1 MNDIIE
7 QVIKTEIS
15 REKVP
20 LIIQLLARWAVEGK
34 TNGTYTEVLKYLGY
48 TNSCSAFGYMLGKV
62 QDVIDTLNKTD
73 EFSKEEEKIPSL
85 NSLCTKNGVPSNGFG
100 FVRPGYEKLTEE
112 EKKEVTTLWTSKA
125 ISYGKKWFKVLDRLG
140 IEPINDFTQQ
150 EIEAITQKPKDRI
163 GGGEGSAHR
172 ELKNRICN
180 NPDII
185 GYDNVKH
192 AATEEVLPSG
202 DKLDVYFELNNGDI
216 VAVEVKSATS
226 DDDDHKRGIFQCVKY
241 QAVLEAMQSI
251 RKTGNNI
258 TVILVTETELSTL
271 NEKLAKQLK
280 INNRVV

>member
-20 LIIQLLARWAVEGK
+20 LIIQLLAHWAIEGK
-34 TNGTYTEVLKYLGY
+34 TNGKYSEVLEHLGY
-48 TNSCSAFGYMLGKV
+48 TNGCSAFGKMLYKV
-62 QDVIDTLNKTD
+62 QAVINALNKTE

-85 NSLCTKNGVPSNGFG
+85 NSLCKKNGLPSNGLS
-100 FVRPGYEKLTEE
+100 FVEEGYDTLGKE
-112 EKKEVTTLWTSKA
+112 EKKKIADMLDQSA
-125 ISYGKKWFKVLDRLG
+125 IIYGNKWFKVLERLG

-150 EIEAITQKPKDRI
+150 EIEAITQKPRDRF
-163 GGGEGSAHR
+163 GGGEGSAHK

-258 TVILVTETELSTL
+258 TVILVTETELSPL
-271 NEKLAKQLK
+271 NKKLAEQLK

>member
-7 QVIKTEIS
+7 KVIKREIS

-20 LIIQLLARWAVEGK
+20 LIIQLLAHWAIEGK
-34 TNGTYTEVLKYLGY
+34 TDGTYSEVLTYLGY
-48 TNSCSAFGYMLGKV
+48 PNSCSAIAYMLGKV
-62 QDVIDTLNKTD
+62 QDVIDALSNTD
-73 EFSKEEEKIPSL
+73 EFGEIPSL
-85 NSLCTKNGVPSNGFG
+85 NSLCKKNGLPSNGFS
-100 FVRPGYEKLTEE
+100 FVRKGYDTLGKE
-112 EKKEVTTLWTSKA
+112 EKKKITDILDQAA
-125 ISYGKKWFKVLDRLG
+125 IIYGNKWYKVLDRLG

-150 EIEAITQKPKDRI
+150 EIEAINQKPKDRF
-163 GGGEGSAHR
+163 GGGEGSPHR

-216 VAVEVKSATS
+216 VAVEVKSVTS
-226 DDDDHKRGIFQCVKY
+226 NDDDHKRGIFQCVKY

-251 RKTGNNI
+251 KKTGNNI
-258 TVILVTETELSTL
+258 TVILVTETELSPL
-271 NEKLAKQLK
+271 NKKLAEQLK

>member
-7 QVIKTEIS
+7 KVIKTEIS

-20 LIIQLLARWAVEGK
+20 LIIQLLAHWAVEGK
-34 TNGTYTEVLKYLGY
+34 TNGTYSEVLKHLGY
-48 TNSCSAFGYMLGKV
+48 ANSCSAFGYMLGKV
-62 QDVIDTLNKTD
+62 QDVIDALNNTG
-73 EFSKEEEKIPSL
+73 EFSETIPSL
-85 NSLCTKNGVPSNGFG
+85 NSLCTKNGLPSDGFEI
-100 FVRPGYEKLTEE
+100 VCPGYEKSNE
-112 EKKEVTTLWTSKA
+112 EKKKELTDVYNKYA

-150 EIEAITQKPKDRI
+150 EIEAITQKPKDRF

>member
-7 QVIKTEIS
+7 KVIKTEIS

-20 LIIQLLARWAVEGK
+20 LIIQLLAHWAVEGK
-34 TNGTYTEVLKYLGY
+34 TDGTYTEVLKHLGY
-48 TNSCSAFGYMLGKV
+48 ANSCSAFGYMLGKV
-62 QDVIDTLNKTD
+62 QDVIDALNNTG
-73 EFSKEEEKIPSL
+73 EFSETIPSL
-85 NSLCTKNGVPSNGFG
+85 NSLCTKNGLPSDGFG
-100 FVRPGYEKLTEE
+100 VVITGYEKLDEKG
-112 EKKEVTTLWTSKA
+112 KKEVSDLCTNKA
-125 ISYGKKWFKVLDRLG
+125 INYGYKWFKVLDRLG

-180 NPDII
+180 QPEII
-185 GYDNVKH
+185 EVYNVKH

-202 DKLDVYFELNNGDI
+202 DKLDVYFELDNGDI